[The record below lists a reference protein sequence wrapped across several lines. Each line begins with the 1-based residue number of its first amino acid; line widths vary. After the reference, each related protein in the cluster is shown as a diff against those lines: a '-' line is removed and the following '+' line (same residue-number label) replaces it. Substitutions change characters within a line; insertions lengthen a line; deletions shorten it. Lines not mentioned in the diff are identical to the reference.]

1 MGQQRTRVAILGG
14 GIAGLAAAWR
24 LSSPEYRDRI
34 GTVTVY
40 QRGARLGGKGASHRG
55 VNGRIEEHG
64 LHIWLGYYDN
74 AFRLIRDCY
83 AELDRPRR
91 APDCA
96 IQTWRDAFQPS
107 SLIGLED
114 HYGGSWST
122 WVADFGRNDLL
133 PGEPVD
139 VTRPMTVAEL
149 VRRSVR
155 LLADFYAS
163 LDWGADGPSA
173 AGPAAFATLITA
185 GLQALRLIEHELL
198 RVRTLAGPVADL
210 VLAPLEYLHAALLPL
225 VEGDPARRHLFTLAD
240 LVTSQLR
247 GVMVDGLLVDTRGFR
262 AIDDLEYRDWIA
274 KHGAA
279 PATLESPLVRGI
291 YSLVFGHRDGDTAR
305 AQFPAGLGLF
315 LASKLFF
322 DYKGALFWKMQ
333 AGMGDVVFAPLYQ
346 ALRARGVEFEFFHR
360 VEQLHLSP
368 DREEVD
374 RVSIARQVALKEGR
388 SRYEPLSDVG
398 GLPCFPGTPDLR
410 QLDVDAG
417 VRDHDLESF
426 WCTWPDAER
435 RELVKGADYDA
446 LVFAIPV
453 GMAAHVCRELIDDQ
467 RLWRE
472 MIDNVG
478 TVATQAMQLWVRGR
492 ESELG
497 SEYPG
502 VTVTAFVNG
511 YDTMSL
517 MSHLLARE
525 TWPVGDEPGTIAY
538 FCGTMPHERPADRT
552 DAGQL
557 ERAREHA
564 RREAVRYLT
573 HDVGHYFPDLVDRE
587 TGDFRW
593 DLLCHAD
600 GCRGAAALDGQ
611 HCVANVDP
619 SDLYVQALPG
629 TDRYRLRSDQ
639 SGYRD
644 LYLAGDWTDSGLNA
658 GCIEAAVLS
667 GLQAA
672 NAVLGRPRA
681 YGITGGYLM

>member
-1 MGQQRTRVAILGG
+1 MGQDPTRVAILGG
-14 GIAGLAAAWR
+14 GMAGLAAAWR
-24 LSSPEYRDRI
+24 LSAPEHRDRI

-74 AFRLIRDCY
+74 AFRLVRDCY
-83 AELDRPRR
+83 AELDRPRH

-96 IQTWRDAFQPS
+96 IRTWRDAFEPS

-114 HYGGSWST
+114 HSGGSWST

-133 PGEPVD
+133 PGEPVA

-163 LDWGADGPSA
+163 LDWGGDGRAA
-173 AGPAAFATLITA
+173 AGPAALATLVA
-185 GLQALRLIEHELL
+185 GALQALRLVEDTLA
-198 RVRTLAGPVADL
+198 RVRPLAGPVADVL
-210 VLAPLEYLHAALLPL
+210 LAPIEYLRDELVPL
-225 VEGDPARRHLFTLAD
+225 VEDDPARRRLFTLVD

-247 GVMVDGLLVDTRGFR
+247 GVIVDGLLVDARGVR
-262 AIDDLEYRDWIA
+262 AIDDLEYRDWIE

-279 PATLESPLVRGI
+279 PTTLASPLVRGI

-360 VEQLHLSP
+360 VEQLHVSP
-368 DREEVD
+368 DRDEID
-374 RVSIARQVALKEGR
+374 RVSVARQVALKDGH
-388 SRYEPLSDVG
+388 RYEPLVDVA

-410 QLDVDAG
+410 QLDVDAA

-426 WCTWPDAER
+426 WCAWPDAEH
-435 RELVKGADYDA
+435 RELTKGVDYDA

-453 GMAAHVCRELIDDQ
+453 GMAAHVCGELIDD
-467 RLWRE
+467 RPEWRD

-478 TVATQAMQLWVRGR
+478 TVATQSLQLWLRSR
-492 ESELG
+492 ERDLG
-497 SEYPG
+497 SEHPG
-502 VTVTAFVNG
+502 VTVTAFVDS

-525 TWPVGDEPGTIAY
+525 AWPEDDEPGTIAY
-538 FCGTMPHERPADRT
+538 FCGTMPHERSADRT
-552 DAGQL
+552 DPGQL
-557 ERAREHA
+557 ERARAHA
-564 RREAVRYLT
+564 RRAAVEYLR
-573 HDVGHYFPDLVDRE
+573 HDVGHYFPGCVDRA

-600 GCRGAAALDGQ
+600 GRRGADALDSQ

-619 SDLYVQALPG
+619 PDLYVQALPG
-629 TDRYRLRSDQ
+629 TDRYRLRSDG

-681 YGITGGYLM
+681 DGITGEFLM